1 MGDRKTIMWHQVEA
15 EMLEHRIQML
25 KARFFES
32 VFDKLKAHLSVE
44 DLAKYEAMKKEVEE
58 CNKEYEKL
66 AEEYEQEWIE

>member
-32 VFDKLKAHLSVE
+32 VFENLKAHLSVE
-44 DLAKYEAMKKEVEE
+44 DLAKYEAMKKEVAEHE
-58 CNKEYEKL
+58 AEYEKL
-66 AEEYEQEWIE
+66 AKEYQDEWIE